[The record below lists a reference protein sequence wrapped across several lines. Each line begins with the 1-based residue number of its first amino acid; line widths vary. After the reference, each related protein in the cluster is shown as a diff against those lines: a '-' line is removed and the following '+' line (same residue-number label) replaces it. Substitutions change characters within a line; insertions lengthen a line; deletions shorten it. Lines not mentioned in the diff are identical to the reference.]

1 MIRTFF
7 LILFASLVLQAS
19 GQLTLEGCRQKAQD
33 HYPLARQYKLIE
45 LSESYSLANAA
56 KGNLPQISLSGKAS
70 YQSDVTQIPFDI
82 PELSIKGLPKDQY
95 QIMLEVKQNL
105 WDGGHIRSQKQQEP
119 VRREYVC
126 IK

>member
-1 MIRTFF
+1 M
-7 LILFASLVLQAS
+7 LQAS

-105 WDGGHIRSQKQQEP
+105 WDGGHIRSQKQQTKATFP
-119 VRREYVC
+119 KRPRAS
-126 IK
+126 

>member
-70 YQSDVTQIPFDI
+70 YQSDVTQI
-82 PELSIKGLPKDQY
+82 LSTSPNFPSRACPKTSTK
-95 QIMLEVKQNL
+95 LCWK
-105 WDGGHIRSQKQQEP
+105 
-119 VRREYVC
+119 
-126 IK
+126 